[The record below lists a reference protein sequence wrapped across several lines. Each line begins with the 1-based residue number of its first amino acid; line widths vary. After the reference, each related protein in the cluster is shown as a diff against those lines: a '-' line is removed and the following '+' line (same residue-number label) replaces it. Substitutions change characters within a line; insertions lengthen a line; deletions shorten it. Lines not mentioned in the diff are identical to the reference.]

1 MAYNSMAE
9 DRFDADDKW
18 DLDPFEDDSSRKS
31 QHTFILI
38 KYKIIVIKLI
48 DCRI

>member
-18 DLDPFEDDSSRKS
+18 DLDPFEDDSSRKLLNAN
-31 QHTFILI
+31 FKI
-38 KYKIIVIKLI
+38 KINCFNNVN
-48 DCRI
+48 